1 MRSWIVSFVL
11 GASFISVPAA
21 AQLPPPATLPPPS
34 GAAAAAPA
42 APAPTEAPQALPPP
56 VAAGGGAQEAAAP
69 PPPGELPPPT
79 TDTSGAT
86 KGDSATTSGSTTS
99 NASDWKFSWNGYFRA
114 PLRIGVGSRSPCPA
128 GQTPASQAVADS
140 GAFWKSLGPAAG
152 GGITSPYNGV
162 YCAAPGQSTTTF
174 HSPYIPDDQ
183 YLSFNFTRQWEQ
195 SWAEVFLS
203 YGNDK
208 IKGTVGIQGYDF
220 TDASLLGNQAP
231 PAQFGIGQ
239 GWITITPD
247 IPIDGATLNWKVG
260 AFWEKFG
267 MAGRYDG
274 GPYDTYM
281 FGRTHQMGEALA
293 GTYKTGDVTFR
304 LEHGFGAHLEMVP
317 AGQPVG
323 GSQTSLTYT
332 NIGAGNVYPPSA
344 SPGFTL
350 LDHLHAGVS
359 YKRQIDFNVHYMNA
373 WSQDDREEGTLG
385 SSPNGGGLNVIDS
398 SAQPDGHI
406 TVVGA
411 EVRFSGGWLGDLY
424 LAYSHIDAKNVTAV
438 GPAIE
443 VLHSSGGGGHNAGN
457 GIYEN
462 FFNGV
467 GNGTGQ
473 IDAAQL
479 NYNGRVALGPVDL
492 KFALFGMYATVN
504 GTDATSMNLLT
515 GTPTAGTQKLKYGA
529 DLVANLLPWFGV
541 GVRGDYVQPDSHDT
555 NMSFGVLSPKLVF
568 RTKYVTHEEITLQYS
583 HYWDGSD
590 TLPQQWL
597 SLVGSK
603 NIASQAGYN
612 ASALVLPA
620 SAGGSGYHNYAGP
633 VYPNDQ
639 NVFGIKATIW
649 W

>member
-1 MRSWIVSFVL
+1 MASIGV
-11 GASFISVPAA
+11 GAIFISLPAA
-21 AQLPPPATLPPPS
+21 GQLPAPVAATPAPASSEAAGGSMKEEAAPPATGELLPP
-34 GAAAAAPA
+34 A
-42 APAPTEAPQALPPP
+42 TDTT
-56 VAAGGGAQEAAAP
+56 GAQH
-69 PPPGELPPPT
+69 
-79 TDTSGAT
+79 
-86 KGDSATTSGSTTS
+86 GDSANVAGSTAGS
-99 NASDWKFSWNGYFRA
+99 KDDWKFSWNGYFRA
-114 PLRIGVGSRSPCPA
+114 PLRIGVGSRPACPA
-128 GQTPASQAVADS
+128 GVTPAKQAFNDATT
-140 GAFWKSLGPAAG
+140 FWNVTLGGTSSAAG
-152 GGITSPYNGV
+152 GTAVGSPYNGA

-247 IPIDGATLNWKVG
+247 VPIDGATLNWKVG

-317 AGQPVG
+317 AGMPVS
-323 GSQTSLTYT
+323 GSQTALTYY
-332 NIGAGNVYPPSA
+332 NAGAGNSYPPSA

-359 YKRQIDFNVHYMNA
+359 YKRQIDFNVHYLNA
-373 WSQDDREEGTLG
+373 WSQDDREEGTLN
-385 SSPNGGGLNVIDS
+385 SSPEGSAGTPIDE
-398 SAQPDGHI
+398 SAQADGHL

-424 LAYSHIDAKNVTAV
+424 LAYSHIDAKNVTTV

-529 DLVANLLPWFGV
+529 DLVANLLPWLGV

-612 ASALVLPA
+612 ASVLVNPTT
-620 SAGGSGYHNYAGP
+620 SGGYKNYAGP
-633 VYPNDQ
+633 VYPNDL
-639 NVFGIKATIW
+639 NVFGVKATMW